1 MSILQ
6 SQRNIATRST
16 SMDAELTLYYI
27 FTAKFDR
34 ERILVID
41 QYLAKLWAK
50 NVMAPFFCTRCI
62 YQSLQN
68 FLV

>member
-34 ERILVID
+34 ERILVIG
-41 QYLAKLWAK
+41 QYLAKLWPK
-50 NVMAPFFCTRCI
+50 KCNGTFFCTRCI
-62 YQSLQN
+62 YQSHQK